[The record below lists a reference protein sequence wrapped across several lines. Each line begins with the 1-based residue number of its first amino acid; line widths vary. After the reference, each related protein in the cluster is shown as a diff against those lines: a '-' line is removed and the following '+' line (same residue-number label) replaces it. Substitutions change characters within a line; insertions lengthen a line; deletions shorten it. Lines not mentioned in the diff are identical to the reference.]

1 MLILTPDEARNGM
14 KLAAPVMHPEQPDQ
28 ELLRPGYILEPEVIQ
43 RLRSLGLTYIFV
55 EFPAL
60 DDLDRHLAA
69 FLSPARQK
77 LYAQMKRTIETS
89 QRRTSP
95 GISYNDYYATTRE
108 LMTTLLSQG
117 QHPIFLDQ
125 MARLGSD
132 AVGHAMA
139 VAHLSLLLGI
149 KLESYLVEE
158 RRRLPSSRAK
168 DVVNLGVAAMLHDVG
183 KYQLPNT
190 LWHLDQIA
198 PPNDP
203 NELEQWMG
211 HPRLSY
217 EQIREAVEPTAAS
230 AVLQHHLHF
239 DGSGF
244 PSIAVDGA
252 ESRTLSERRIHI
264 FARIMLAADLYDRLA
279 TGHPRRRSNV
289 EVLHVL
295 RTKFASW
302 IDPVVMRGL
311 IAVAPPFPPGCRLRL
326 SDGTCAIVLRVDHG
340 DPYFPI
346 VRRVAE
352 ENWQLEGEQIDLS
365 QPGAPQIASV
375 GDTKV
380 HGLVP
385 A

>member
-1 MLILTPDEARNGM
+1 M
-14 KLAAPVMHPEQPDQ
+14 KLAAPVSHPEQPDQ
-28 ELLRPGYILEPEVIQ
+28 ELLRVGYVLEMDVIH
-43 RLRSLGLTYIFV
+43 RLRALGIAYIFV

-77 LYAQMKRTIETS
+77 LYSQMKRTIETS

-95 GISYNDYYATTRE
+95 GVSYNEYYTTTRE
-108 LMTTLLSQG
+108 LMTTLLCQG

-132 AVGHAMA
+132 GVGHAMA

-149 KLESYLVEE
+149 KLENYVVEE
-158 RRRLPSSRAK
+158 RKRLPSSRAK

-183 KYQLPNT
+183 KYQLPNA
-190 LWHLDQIA
+190 LWHVDQIA
-198 PPNDP
+198 PPTDP
-203 NELEQWMG
+203 GELEQWMG

-230 AVLQHHLHF
+230 AVLQHHQHF
-239 DGSGF
+239 DGTGF
-244 PSIAVDGA
+244 PSFATEGA
-252 ESRTLSERRIHI
+252 ETRTLSERRIHI

-289 EVLHVL
+289 EVLHAL
-295 RTKFASW
+295 RTKYASW
-302 IDPVVMRGL
+302 IDPIVLRGL

-326 SDGTCAIVLRVDHG
+326 TDGTCAIVLRVDQG
-340 DPYFPI
+340 DPYLPI

-375 GDTKV
+375 GETKV
-380 HGLVP
+380 RGYVP